1 MTLAGGCRDPRSAGH
16 LQRAG
21 RLRFPSMQTLIRSIL
36 RFRLLLAV
44 GGLGWIL
51 SGCAGYEVRGRV
63 VSGSFGGLVAVVDEG
78 DPRLRAEGVG
88 NARIT
93 IVRDPGRLNARQVAT
108 GVSEADGDFVIPLAE
123 FGAGWLD
130 EEWRVQ
136 AVRSRIGLAEG
147 LVRMPRPGAG
157 EVLLIELREADPSE
171 IDDLQRRGGGREDLY
186 DEVERWSTP

>member
-1 MTLAGGCRDPRSAGH
+1 MRTIGNLRRGVETTLAGGVLA
-16 LQRAG
+16 
-21 RLRFPSMQTLIRSIL
+21 F
-36 RFRLLLAV
+36 LAV
-44 GGLGWIL
+44 GCG
-51 SGCAGYEVRGRV
+51 GYEVRGRV
-63 VSGSFGGLVAVVDEG
+63 VSGSFGGAVALVDED

-108 GVSEADGDFVIPLAE
+108 GVSEADGDFVIALSE

-157 EVLLIELREADPSE
+157 EVLLIELRDADPSE
-171 IDDLQRRGGGREDLY
+171 IADLQRRGGGREDLY
-186 DEVERWSTP
+186 GEVDRWRTP